1 MDPTQLEE
9 FKELGYTVLKS
20 VHGDESMAGWR
31 ATQDYLQ
38 TTTLRPNV
46 RRRGRAGSAALLL
59 LALPG
64 PAPSSVAALLCAELD
79 GIPVDCRASW

>member
-46 RRRGRAGSAALLL
+46 RHG
-59 LALPG
+59 LAVPPFCCWRCPAG
-64 PAPSSVAALLCAELD
+64 PALGRRAVM
-79 GIPVDCRASW
+79 CRA